1 MRFGG
6 AILRNQLTHILLNT
20 LAWTQFF
27 ASILVNIKKKKK
39 VLTLHCPYG
48 VYIPSV
54 RMQLKNSARQ
64 KMMDFMGQMTK
75 TLRVWRGL

>member
-39 VLTLHCPYG
+39 SANLALPLWSLHPLCEDA
-48 VYIPSV
+48 I
-54 RMQLKNSARQ
+54 KE
-64 KMMDFMGQMTK
+64 
-75 TLRVWRGL
+75 